1 MTGHAGVL
9 HMELELGL
17 EVSYNENYCPE
28 ARAERR
34 RDANEAEDGVG
45 EARSIDCVY
54 RHILFITR

>member
-45 EARSIDCVY
+45 EKHGV
-54 RHILFITR
+54 